1 MLTARFIKNAIQ
13 LFYRDKSLPLNLAL
27 LYLLTGNVLY
37 LTITHQKEVICI
49 AKVILKNI
57 DASYILSLDLVQLFK
72 ELSMTS
78 EDSELPLEK
87 FLLKYDSP
95 GTNYYAELPSAISKK
110 VKDIWT

>member
-37 LTITHQKEVICI
+37 LTITHQNEVICI
-49 AKVILKNI
+49 ARVILKNI
-57 DASYILSLDLVQLFK
+57 NASYILGLDLVQLFK
-72 ELSMTS
+72 ELSMAN
-78 EDSELPLEK
+78 EEAELPLER

-95 GTNYYAELPSAISKK
+95 GTNYYAELPSDVSKK
-110 VKDIWT
+110 VKSIWI